1 MSARAEFA
9 ARHRGLLQLE
19 RAAEIAERERLLRD
33 CSDAELVA
41 RGVTLLRMEVADLEP
56 GFAGRLHATLRPS
69 RGGDLPPHRFG
80 PGDVAAI
87 RGASGEG
94 GAVVAAVVVRA
105 RAAEVIVALDAELDE
120 LPPLVRLDRMTTD
133 VTYRRLDQALR
144 ELGRD
149 ADRDRARFLDVIFG
163 ERASAPFEPRAIGTW
178 FDAGL
183 DASQRD
189 AVATAL
195 AAPQVARIH
204 GPPGTGKTTALVELC
219 RQAVAAG
226 ERLLACAPSNV
237 AVDNLAAK
245 LAAAGVRVVRLGHPA
260 RMQQDA
266 RDVSLAKQLADSPD
280 QRVLRDSRRD
290 LDQALRALQ
299 KARGRHERSAARA
312 ELRRLRDER
321 RHLERAVTRGIVDG
335 ADVVL
340 ATTTGAA
347 EADIGERA
355 FDRVVIDEAGQA
367 LEAACWIAM
376 RHADRVVLAGDHLQ
390 LPPTVRSVEAAAGG
404 LTQTL
409 FERLADQE
417 TTASASRML
426 TVQYRMHEQ
435 VMGWSS
441 QTFYEGRLS
450 AAAAVARHRLVDL
463 PDVASNP
470 WTEEPLVFVDT
481 AGCGH
486 EETAEREEA
495 SRHNPGEAAL
505 VARIVGELL
514 EAGVAARDV
523 AVITP
528 YNAQAQRLRERL
540 PDLAL
545 EIGTV
550 DGLQGRE
557 KEAVVVSLVRS
568 NDRGEVGF
576 LADLRRLNVA
586 TTRARRHLTVIGDSA
601 TLACDAGLCAL
612 VEHLQQQACYRSAFE
627 LGDGA

>member
-1 MSARAEFA
+1 MEGRLEFA
-9 ARHRGLLQLE
+9 ATHRRLLQLE
-19 RAAEIAERERLLRD
+19 RAAEIEERERLLRD

-41 RGVTLLRMEVADLEP
+41 RGSTLLRMEVHDLQP
-56 GFAGRLHATLRPS
+56 GFGGRLHATLRPS
-69 RGGDLPPHRFG
+69 RGGDLPPHRLG
-80 PGDVAAI
+80 PGDVVAVRSA
-87 RGASGEG
+87 RGEG
-94 GAVVAAVVVRA
+94 DRVTAVVARA
-105 RAAEVIVALDAELDE
+105 RGAEVVVALDPEADE
-120 LPPLVRLDRMTTD
+120 LPPVVRLDRMTTD
-133 VTYRRLDQALR
+133 VTHRRLDEALR
-144 ELGRD
+144 ELGREP
-149 ADRDRARFLDVIFG
+149 DRERARFVDTLFG
-163 ERASAPFEPRAIGTW
+163 ARDQEPSRPAAISAW
-178 FDAGL
+178 FDHGL

-195 AAPQVARIH
+195 AAPTVARIH

-237 AVDNLAAK
+237 AVDNLAGR

-260 RMQQDA
+260 RMQPDA
-266 RDVSLAKQLADSPD
+266 RDVSLAQLLAESPD

-290 LDQALRALQ
+290 QDHALRALQ
-299 KARGRHERSAARA
+299 RAKSRAERSAARD
-312 ELRRLRDER
+312 ELRRLRGER
-321 RHLERAVTRGIVDG
+321 RQLERAITRGIVDG

-340 ATTTGAA
+340 ATTTGAS
-347 EADIGERA
+347 EAGIGERA
-355 FDRVVIDEAGQA
+355 FDRVVLDEAGQA

-390 LPPTVRSVEAAAGG
+390 LPPTVISAEAAAGG
-404 LTQTL
+404 LSRTM
-409 FERLADQE
+409 FERLAE
-417 TTASASRML
+417 LPSVERASRML
-426 TVQYRMHEQ
+426 TTQYRMHER

-441 QTFYEGRLS
+441 ATFYGGQLEAAPTVAARLLHDLDG
-450 AAAAVARHRLVDL
+450 VATTE
-463 PDVASNP
+463 
-470 WTEEPLVFVDT
+470 WTTAPLCFVDT

-486 EETAEREEA
+486 EETAEQDEA

-505 VARIVGELL
+505 VARVVGDLL
-514 EAGVAARDV
+514 EAGVASRDV

-528 YNAQAQRLRERL
+528 YNAQVQRLRERL
-540 PDLAL
+540 CDPEL

-586 TTRARRHLTVIGDSA
+586 MTRARRHLTVIGDSA
-601 TLACDAGLCAL
+601 TIACDEGLCRL
-612 VEHLQQQACYRSAFE
+612 VEHLQAHAAYRSAFE
-627 LGDGA
+627 FS

>member
-41 RGVTLLRMEVADLEP
+41 RGVTLLRMEVVDLEP

-404 LTQTL
+404 LTRTL

-612 VEHLQQQACYRSAFE
+612 VEHLQQHACYRSAFE